1 MCCRKISKSV
11 RLCVFCCADVD
22 DRKLQVLRLDLWILF
37 RSRQIEDHRAISAD
51 RSGLANLANPLN
63 TAEWRCKVVRDETIL
78 HVSVATKF
86 SRSVY

>member
-37 RSRQIEDHRAISAD
+37 RSRQIEDHRD
-51 RSGLANLANPLN
+51 LGRSIRAGKLGKLTDSPQH
-63 TAEWRCKVVRDETIL
+63 R
-78 HVSVATKF
+78 
-86 SRSVY
+86 